1 MNYNNRKF
9 RVVSNDENGDVDD
22 TMVFIYRQEGNVL
35 SCSYSGGEVISGHLL
50 GIVDE
55 QGNIDMKYHHI
66 NKTGELMTGVCN
78 STPEILAD
86 GRIRLHESW
95 QWTSG
100 DKSTGF
106 SILEEI

>member
-55 QGNIDMKYHHI
+55 QGHIDMKYHHI